1 MKSTESRL
9 LVKPDLTRREYIT
22 VTPESAGWEHLSFT
36 AVRLAKGE
44 EWQFDTGENELALT
58 ILGGTLDV
66 ISNKGEWKAIGSRV
80 DVFHGMPTT
89 LYLSSHTK
97 FTVTARYGNA
107 DFACGWA
114 AATKDYPAR
123 LIRPEEVS
131 VELRGGDNASRQINQ
146 MILPGFECERLVV
159 VEVYTP
165 SGNWS
170 SYPPHKHDTRKLDAE
185 GNVLEA
191 DLEEVYFY
199 KVDKPGGYAYQR
211 CYTEDGRIDELMLV
225 QNDQL
230 VLSPEGYHPVVA
242 AQGYNVYYLNYLAG
256 TDQSLTSTDDPR
268 YAWVKN
274 TWKGLDP
281 RLPIVDLSMNSNQ
294 GDKK

>member
-1 MKSTESRL
+1 MSSNESYL
-9 LVKPDLTRREYIT
+9 LVKPNLTRREYIT

-44 EWQFDTGENELALT
+44 EWHFDTDENELALT
-58 ILGGTLDV
+58 ILGGTLDFH
-66 ISNKGEWKAIGSRV
+66 SNQGEWKAIGSRA

-89 LYLSSHTK
+89 LYLSRHTR
-97 FTVTARYGNA
+97 FTLTAVYGEA

-114 AATKDYPAR
+114 AATHDYPAR
-123 LIRPEEVS
+123 LVRPEDVS

-146 MILPGFECERLVV
+146 MILPGFPCERLVV

-170 SYPPHKHDTRKLDAE
+170 SYPPHKHDVRKINAD
-185 GNVLEA
+185 GRVLEA

-199 KVDKPGGYAYQR
+199 KVDKPDGYAYQR
-211 CYTEDGRIDELMLV
+211 CYTDDGRIDELVRM
-225 QNDQL
+225 QNNHL
-230 VLSPEGYHPVVA
+230 MLSPEGYHPVVA

-256 TDQSLTSTDDPR
+256 TDQSLASTDDPR
-268 YAWVKN
+268 HAWVKT
-274 TWKGLDP
+274 TWKAMDP
-281 RLPIVDLSMNSNQ
+281 RLPLVDLSMNS
-294 GDKK
+294 KPRS